1 MNKIYT
7 SLILVFALIVM
18 WTVYLTNV
26 KNDDSLTV
34 RYYTIEELLTK
45 EASITKVKVG
55 GLIKPDS
62 ISINETDQLE
72 VSFYVYQGSDS
83 LKVYYYGIRP
93 DLFKDDAPIVLP
105 SIKGLDAYIPQEEF
119 FDSKLL
125 ERVNKAR
132 PILTKNLGTPKK
144 IKNKAARKLPN
155 KFLNR
160 PTNLKI
166 PKKKN

>member
-93 DLFKDDAPIVLP
+93 DLFKDDAEVVVA
-105 SIKGLDAYIPQEEF
+105 GA
-119 FDSKLL
+119 FDDNLIIATEL
-125 ERVNKAR
+125 Q
-132 PILTKNLGTPKK
+132 TKSASRYEGDLKNIEK
-144 IKNKAARKLPN
+144 I
-155 KFLNR
+155 
-160 PTNLKI
+160 
-166 PKKKN
+166 